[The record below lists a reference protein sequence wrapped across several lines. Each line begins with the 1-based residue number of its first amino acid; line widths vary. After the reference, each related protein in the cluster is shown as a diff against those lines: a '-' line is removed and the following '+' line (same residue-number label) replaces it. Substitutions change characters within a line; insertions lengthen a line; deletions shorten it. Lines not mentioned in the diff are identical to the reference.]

1 MNRTIKITTSA
12 LVVGAAL
19 IGLGLWK
26 TIPSDMLSE
35 IALPNTWSANASSPA
50 TTQSPPS
57 TPPPVG
63 AGLPA
68 NASPRSTDQPPVE
81 AGLLAM
87 KSPQTL
93 ERDGVSIALE
103 VRPLAEDGVLREGEF
118 ADVRFRITD
127 SASGQ
132 PLAGVAPGAWLD
144 PETVAADQAQGREK
158 SCKSRVG
165 VFLKSSIGARPML
178 DLNSYFLLVM
188 NRDASVSVVDP
199 SVSVGGITST
209 MSRID
214 IKQPPMDWTTPKD
227 NKRVFVSMPTA
238 GEIAVI
244 DSEQFKLLDSVP
256 AGSNPV
262 RVALQPDER
271 LLWVGNNAKS
281 AEASGVTV
289 IDARSLK
296 PLKHLATGAGHHEI
310 AFSKDSRYA
319 FVSNRDDGTVSI
331 IDIASLTIS
340 KQLKTGS
347 HPLSVAYSPLSQ
359 AVYVADGKDGTVTV
373 IDTASL
379 AVRRVIQLKQ
389 GLGPMSFS
397 ADGRFAIVLNT
408 LENQASVI
416 DAATNSLIHDLD
428 VSAEPFQIVFTKA
441 YAYIRGLASA
451 KVTMINLSSLGEG
464 RKPITQGF
472 EAGPQA
478 PRLAGDLPLA
488 SSLAVSRDDNAVFV
502 VNPVDNTTYFY
513 AEGMNAPMSGYPN
526 RGQVARAALV
536 IDRSLREVEPGLY
549 SARVKLPVAGR
560 FDVAFLLN
568 QPNIIHCFTA
578 LVEPSMNLARQP
590 GVPKVEFMLDKSTAD
605 LGSPYVVRFRIVQ
618 GQQKTERSGVSDVKV
633 RYFRAPS
640 SKTRTV
646 AALEVGNGV
655 YEAPVTLDQN
665 GAWYL
670 HVRAASLGASFDDKT
685 FASVR
690 VLPGNAH

>member
-1 MNRTIKITTSA
+1 MNRTIRIASGA
-12 LVVGAAL
+12 LVLGVAL
-19 IGLGLWK
+19 ISLGVWR
-26 TIPSDMLSE
+26 TVPPSMLSE
-35 IALPNTWSANASSPA
+35 VALPNTWSG
-50 TTQSPPS
+50 QSLS
-57 TPPPVG
+57 
-63 AGLPA
+63 
-68 NASPRSTDQPPVE
+68 
-81 AGLLAM
+81 
-87 KSPQTL
+87 
-93 ERDGVSIALE
+93 RDGVSVALE
-103 VRPLAEDGVLREGEF
+103 VKPLATDGVLREGEF
-118 ADVRFRITD
+118 ADVQFRVKD
-127 SASGQ
+127 STSGQ
-132 PLAGVAPGAWLD
+132 PLSGVNPGAWLD
-144 PETVAADQAQGREK
+144 PETVAADQAQGREQ

-165 VFLKSSIGARPML
+165 VFLKSSIGARPLL

-209 MSRID
+209 MARID
-214 IKQPPMDWTTPKD
+214 LKQPPMDWVTPKD
-227 NKRVFVSMPTA
+227 NKRVFLSMPAA
-238 GEIAVI
+238 GEVAVI
-244 DSEQFKLLDSVP
+244 DSEQFKLLASVS

-271 LLWVGNNAKS
+271 LLWVGNNAS
-281 AEASGVTV
+281 TADESGVTV
-289 IDARSLK
+289 IDTRSLK

-310 AFSKDSRYA
+310 AFSKDSRFA
-319 FVSNRDDGTVSI
+319 FVTNRDDGTLTI
-331 IDIASLTIS
+331 IDIASLSVS

-359 AVYVADGKDGTVTV
+359 AVYVADGQDGTVTV
-373 IDTASL
+373 VDSASL
-379 AVRRVIQLKQ
+379 AVRRVIKAKQ
-389 GLGPMSFS
+389 GLGPMGFS
-397 ADGRFAIVLNT
+397 ADGRFGIVLNT

-416 DAATNSLIHDLD
+416 DAATDSLIHELD
-428 VSAEPFQIVFTKA
+428 VSAEPYQVVFTKA
-441 YAYIRGLASA
+441 YAYVRGLASA
-451 KVTMINLSSLGEG
+451 KVTMINLSSLGQG
-464 RKPITQGF
+464 RTPISQGF

-526 RGQVARAALV
+526 RGQVARAAMV

-549 SARVKLPVAGR
+549 SARIKLPSAGR

-578 LVEPSMNLARQP
+578 LVEPDPAIAQHP
-590 GVPKVEFMLDKSTAD
+590 GVPQVEFMLDKSTAT

-618 GQQKTERSGVSDVKV
+618 GQQQTRRSGVKDVQV
-633 RYFRAPS
+633 RYFRAPTS
-640 SKTRTV
+640 RVQEV
-646 AALEVGNGV
+646 AALDVGNGI

-670 HVRAASLGASFDDKT
+670 HVRAASLGANFDDKT

-690 VLPGNAH
+690 VLPGTAN

>member
-1 MNRTIKITTSA
+1 MNRTIKVAGCA
-12 LVVGAAL
+12 LVVGLAL
-19 IGLGLWK
+19 IWLGIWR
-26 TIPSDMLSE
+26 TTPPDMLSE
-35 IALPNTWSANASSPA
+35 IALPDTW
-50 TTQSPPS
+50 TGQ
-57 TPPPVG
+57 
-63 AGLPA
+63 
-68 NASPRSTDQPPVE
+68 
-81 AGLLAM
+81 
-87 KSPQTL
+87 KL
-93 ERDGVSIALE
+93 ERDGVSVALE
-103 VRPLAEDGVLREGEF
+103 VKPLAEDGVLREGGF
-118 ADVRFRITD
+118 ADVRFRVTD

-132 PLAGVAPGAWLD
+132 PLSGVSPGAWLD
-144 PETVAADQAQGREK
+144 PEAVAADQAQGRER

-165 VFLKSSIGARPML
+165 VFLKSSIGARPLL

-188 NRDASVSVVDP
+188 NRDASVTVVDP

-209 MSRID
+209 MARID
-214 IKQPPMDWTTPKD
+214 IKQPPMDWVTPRD

-238 GEIAVI
+238 GEVAII
-244 DSEQFKLLDSVP
+244 DSEQFKVIDSVP

-271 LLWVGNNAKS
+271 LLWIGNNAK
-281 AEASGVTV
+281 AADESGVTV
-289 IDARSLK
+289 IDTRSLK
-296 PLKHLATGAGHHEI
+296 TLKHLATGAGHHEI

-319 FVSNRDDGTVSI
+319 FVSNRDDGTLSI
-331 IDIASLTIS
+331 IDIASLTLS

-373 IDTASL
+373 VDSASL
-379 AVRRVIQLKQ
+379 AVRRVIKMKQ
-389 GLGPMSFS
+389 GLGPMGFS
-397 ADGRFAIVLNT
+397 ADGRFGIVLNT

-416 DAATNSLIHDLD
+416 DAATDSLIHQLD
-428 VSAEPFQIVFTKA
+428 VSAEPYQVVFTKA
-441 YAYIRGLASA
+441 YTYVRGLASA
-451 KVTMINLSSLGEG
+451 KVTMINLSSLGAG
-464 RKPITQGF
+464 RTPISQGF

-526 RGQVARAALV
+526 RGQVARAAMV

-549 SARVKLPVAGR
+549 SARIKLPAAGR

-578 LVEPSMNLARQP
+578 LVEPDTTREQHA
-590 GVPKVEFMLDKSTAD
+590 GVPKVEFMLDTSTAA

-618 GQQKTERSGVSDVKV
+618 GKQKTQLSAVKDVQV
-633 RYFRAPS
+633 RYFRAPTS
-640 SKTRTV
+640 RTREV
-646 AALEVGNGV
+646 AALDVGNGI

-670 HVRAASLGASFDDKT
+670 HVRAASLGAGFDDKT

-690 VLPGNAH
+690 VLPGDAH

>member
-1 MNRTIKITTSA
+1 MNRTIRIASGA
-12 LVVGAAL
+12 LVLGVAL
-19 IGLGLWK
+19 ISLGVWR
-26 TIPSDMLSE
+26 TVPPSMLSE
-35 IALPNTWSANASSPA
+35 VALPNTWSG
-50 TTQSPPS
+50 QSLS
-57 TPPPVG
+57 
-63 AGLPA
+63 
-68 NASPRSTDQPPVE
+68 
-81 AGLLAM
+81 
-87 KSPQTL
+87 
-93 ERDGVSIALE
+93 RDGVSVALE
-103 VRPLAEDGVLREGEF
+103 VKPLAKDGVLREGEF
-118 ADVRFRITD
+118 ADVKFRVKD
-127 SASGQ
+127 STSGQ
-132 PLAGVAPGAWLD
+132 PLSGVNPGAWLD
-144 PETVAADQAQGREK
+144 PETVAADQAQGREQ

-165 VFLKSSIGARPML
+165 VFLKSSIGARPLL

-209 MSRID
+209 MARID
-214 IKQPPMDWTTPKD
+214 LKQPPMDWVTPKD
-227 NKRVFVSMPTA
+227 NKRVFLSMPTA
-238 GEIAVI
+238 GEVAVI
-244 DSEQFKLLDSVP
+244 DSEQFKLLESVS

-271 LLWVGNNAKS
+271 LLWVGNNAS
-281 AEASGVTV
+281 TADESGVTV
-289 IDARSLK
+289 IDTRSLK

-310 AFSKDSRYA
+310 AFSKDSRFA
-319 FVSNRDDGTVSI
+319 FVTNRDDGTLSI
-331 IDIASLTIS
+331 IDIASLTVS

-359 AVYVADGKDGTVTV
+359 AVYVADGRDGTVTV
-373 IDTASL
+373 VDSASL
-379 AVRRVIQLKQ
+379 AVRRVIKAKQ
-389 GLGPMSFS
+389 GLGPMGFS
-397 ADGRFAIVLNT
+397 ADGRFGIVLNT

-416 DAATNSLIHDLD
+416 DAATDSLIHELD
-428 VSAEPFQIVFTKA
+428 VSAEPYQVVFTKA
-441 YAYIRGLASA
+441 YAYVRGLASA
-451 KVTMINLSSLGEG
+451 KVTMINLSSLGQG
-464 RKPITQGF
+464 RTPISQGF

-526 RGQVARAALV
+526 RGQVARAAMV

-549 SARVKLPVAGR
+549 SARIKLPSAGR

-578 LVEPSMNLARQP
+578 LVEPDPAIAQHP
-590 GVPKVEFMLDKSTAD
+590 GVPKVEFMLDKSTAT

-618 GQQKTERSGVSDVKV
+618 GQQKTRRSGVKDVQV
-633 RYFRAPS
+633 RYFRAPTS
-640 SKTRTV
+640 RAQEV
-646 AALEVGNGV
+646 AALDVGNGI

-670 HVRAASLGASFDDKT
+670 HVRAASLGVSFDDKT

-690 VLPGNAH
+690 VLPGTAN

>member
-1 MNRTIKITTSA
+1 MNRTIIVAVWA
-12 LVVGAAL
+12 LVVGLAL
-19 IGLGLWK
+19 IWLGVWRASLP
-26 TIPSDMLSE
+26 IMLSDV
-35 IALPNTWSANASSPA
+35 ALPKTWSKN
-50 TTQSPPS
+50 
-57 TPPPVG
+57 
-63 AGLPA
+63 
-68 NASPRSTDQPPVE
+68 
-81 AGLLAM
+81 
-87 KSPQTL
+87 TL
-93 ERDGVSIALE
+93 VRDGVSVAFE
-103 VRPLAEDGVLREGEF
+103 VKPLAGNGVLREGEF
-118 ADVRFRITD
+118 ADVRFRVTD

-132 PLAGVAPGAWLD
+132 PLSGVAPGAWLD
-144 PETVAADQAQGREK
+144 PETVAADQAQGREQ

-165 VFLKSSIGARPML
+165 VFLKSSIGARPLL

-209 MSRID
+209 MARID
-214 IKQPPMDWTTPKD
+214 IKQPPMDWVTPRD

-238 GEIAVI
+238 DEIAVI
-244 DSEQFKLLDSVP
+244 DSEQFKLIDSVA

-262 RVALQPDER
+262 RLALQPDER
-271 LLWVGNNAKS
+271 LLWVGNNAK
-281 AEASGVTV
+281 AAKESGVTV
-289 IDARSLK
+289 IDTRSLK
-296 PLKHLATGAGHHEI
+296 TLKHLATGAGHHEI
-310 AFSKDSRYA
+310 AFSKDSRFA
-319 FVSNRDDGTVSI
+319 FVTNRDDGTLSI

-340 KQLKTGS
+340 EQLQTGT

-373 IDTASL
+373 VDTASL
-379 AVRRVIQLKQ
+379 AVRRVIKMKQ
-389 GLGPMSFS
+389 GLGPMGFS
-397 ADGRFAIVLNT
+397 ADGRFGLVLNT

-416 DAATNSLIHDLD
+416 DAATDSFIHELD
-428 VSAEPFQIVFTKA
+428 VSAEPYQVVFTKA

-464 RKPITQGF
+464 RTPISQGF

-526 RGQVARAALV
+526 RGQVARAAMV

-549 SARVKLPVAGR
+549 SARIKLPTAGR

-578 LVEPSMNLARQP
+578 LVEPDKNLNPHA
-590 GVPKVEFMLDKSTAD
+590 GVPKVEFMLDKSTAA

-618 GQQKTERSGVSDVKV
+618 GKQKVQRSGVKDVQV
-633 RYFRAPS
+633 RYFRAPTS
-640 SKTRTV
+640 RAQDV
-646 AALEVGNGV
+646 AALEVGDGV

-685 FASVR
+685 FTSVR
-690 VLPGNAH
+690 VLPGDAH

>member
-1 MNRTIKITTSA
+1 MNRTIKVASCA
-12 LVVGAAL
+12 LVVGVAL
-19 IGLGLWK
+19 IWLGVWR
-26 TIPSDMLSE
+26 TTPPDMLSE
-35 IALPNTWSANASSPA
+35 VALPNTWSN
-50 TTQSPPS
+50 
-57 TPPPVG
+57 
-63 AGLPA
+63 
-68 NASPRSTDQPPVE
+68 N
-81 AGLLAM
+81 
-87 KSPQTL
+87 TL
-93 ERDGVSIALE
+93 VRDGVSVALE

-118 ADVRFRITD
+118 ADVRFRVND

-132 PLAGVAPGAWLD
+132 PLSGVNPGAWLD
-144 PETVAADQAQGREK
+144 PEAVAADQAQGRER

-165 VFLKSSIGARPML
+165 VFLKSSIGARPLL

-209 MSRID
+209 MARID
-214 IKQPPMDWTTPKD
+214 IKQPPMDWVTPKD

-238 GEIAVI
+238 GEVAVI
-244 DSEQFKLLDSVP
+244 DSEKFKLIDSVA

-262 RVALQPDER
+262 RVVLQPDER
-271 LLWVGNNAKS
+271 LLWVGNNAKAA
-281 AEASGVTV
+281 AESGVTV

-319 FVSNRDDGTVSI
+319 FVTNRDDGTVSI

-347 HPLSVAYSPLSQ
+347 HPLSVAYSSLSQ

-373 IDTASL
+373 VDSASL
-379 AVRRVIQLKQ
+379 AVRRVIKVKQ
-389 GLGPMSFS
+389 GLGPMGFS
-397 ADGRFAIVLNT
+397 ADGRFGIVLNT

-416 DAATNSLIHDLD
+416 DAATDALIHDLN
-428 VSAEPFQIVFTKA
+428 VSAEPYQVVFTKA
-441 YAYIRGLASA
+441 YAYVRGLASA

-464 RKPITQGF
+464 RTPISQGF

-526 RGQVARAALV
+526 RGQVARAAMV

-549 SARVKLPVAGR
+549 SARIKLPPAGR

-578 LVEPSMNLARQP
+578 LVEPDKNLNP
-590 GVPKVEFMLDKSTAD
+590 HLGMPKVEFMLDKSTAA
-605 LGSPYVVRFRIVQ
+605 LGSPYVVRFRIVE
-618 GQQKTERSGVSDVKV
+618 GKQKAQRSGVKDVQV
-633 RYFRAPS
+633 RYFRAPTS
-640 SKTRTV
+640 RAQAV

-690 VLPGNAH
+690 VIPGDAH

>member
-1 MNRTIKITTSA
+1 MNRTIIVAIWA
-12 LVVGAAL
+12 LLVGLAL
-19 IGLGLWK
+19 IWLGVWRAWQPVL
-26 TIPSDMLSE
+26 LSE
-35 IALPNTWSANASSPA
+35 VAVPKTWSKN
-50 TTQSPPS
+50 
-57 TPPPVG
+57 
-63 AGLPA
+63 
-68 NASPRSTDQPPVE
+68 
-81 AGLLAM
+81 
-87 KSPQTL
+87 TL
-93 ERDGVSIALE
+93 VRDGVTVAFE
-103 VRPLAEDGVLREGEF
+103 VKPLAGSGVLREGEF
-118 ADVRFRITD
+118 ADVRFRVTD

-132 PLAGVAPGAWLD
+132 PLSGVAPGAWLD
-144 PETVAADQAQGREK
+144 PETIAADEAQGREQ

-165 VFLKSSIGARPML
+165 VFLKSSIGARPLL

-209 MSRID
+209 MARID
-214 IKQPPMDWTTPKD
+214 IKQPPMDWVTPRD

-238 GEIAVI
+238 GEVAVI
-244 DSEQFKLLDSVP
+244 DSEQFKLIDSVV
-256 AGSNPV
+256 AGNNPV
-262 RVALQPDER
+262 RLALQPDQR
-271 LLWVGNNAKS
+271 LLWVGNNAKT
-281 AEASGVTV
+281 AEESGVTV
-289 IDARSLK
+289 IDTQSLK
-296 PLKHLATGAGHHEI
+296 VLKHLPTGAGHHEI
-310 AFSKDSRYA
+310 TFSNDSRHA
-319 FVSNRDDGTVSI
+319 FVTNRDDGTLSI

-347 HPLSVAYSPLSQ
+347 HPLSAAYSSLSQ
-359 AVYVADGKDGTVTV
+359 AVYVSDGQDGTVTV
-373 IDTASL
+373 VDSASL
-379 AVRRVIQLKQ
+379 AVRRVIKLQQ
-389 GLGPMSFS
+389 GLGPMGFS
-397 ADGRFAIVLNT
+397 ADGRFGIVLNT
-408 LENQASVI
+408 LENQAAVI
-416 DAATNSLIHDLD
+416 DAATDSLIHELD
-428 VSAEPFQIVFTKA
+428 VSAEPYQVVFTKA

-464 RKPITQGF
+464 RKPISQGF

-549 SARVKLPVAGR
+549 SSRIKLPGAGR

-578 LVEPSMNLARQP
+578 LVEPDKTLEQHP
-590 GVPKVEFMLDKSTAD
+590 GMPKVEFMLDKATAA

-618 GQQKTERSGVSDVKV
+618 GKQNAQRSGVKDVQV
-633 RYFRAPS
+633 RYFRAPTS
-640 SKTRTV
+640 RARQV
-646 AALEVGNGV
+646 AALEVGDGI

-670 HVRAASLGASFDDKT
+670 HVRAASLGAGFDDKT

-690 VLPGNAH
+690 VLPGDTH

>member
-1 MNRTIKITTSA
+1 MNRTIRVASGA
-12 LVVGAAL
+12 LVIGVAL
-19 IGLGLWK
+19 ISLGVWR
-26 TIPSDMLSE
+26 TVPPSMLSE
-35 IALPNTWSANASSPA
+35 IALPDTWSGQNLS
-50 TTQSPPS
+50 
-57 TPPPVG
+57 
-63 AGLPA
+63 
-68 NASPRSTDQPPVE
+68 
-81 AGLLAM
+81 
-87 KSPQTL
+87 
-93 ERDGVSIALE
+93 RDGVSVALE
-103 VRPLAEDGVLREGEF
+103 VKPLAKDGVLREGEF
-118 ADVRFRITD
+118 ADVQFRVKD
-127 SASGQ
+127 STSGQ
-132 PLAGVAPGAWLD
+132 PLSGVNPGAWLD

-165 VFLKSSIGARPML
+165 VFLKSSIGARPLL

-209 MSRID
+209 MARID
-214 IKQPPMDWTTPKD
+214 LKQPPMDWVTQKD
-227 NKRVFVSMPTA
+227 NKRVFLSMPTA
-238 GEIAVI
+238 GEVAVI
-244 DSEQFKLLDSVP
+244 DSGQFKLLESVS

-271 LLWVGNNAKS
+271 LLWVGNNASS
-281 AEASGVTV
+281 AEESGVTV
-289 IDARSLK
+289 IDTRSLK
-296 PLKHLATGAGHHEI
+296 TLKHLATGAGHHEI
-310 AFSKDSRYA
+310 AFSKDSRFA
-319 FVSNRDDGTVSI
+319 FVTNRDDGTLSI
-331 IDIASLTIS
+331 IDIASLTVS

-359 AVYVADGKDGTVTV
+359 AVYVADGQDGTVTV
-373 IDTASL
+373 VDSASL
-379 AVRRVIQLKQ
+379 AVRRVIKAKQ
-389 GLGPMSFS
+389 GLGPMGFS
-397 ADGRFAIVLNT
+397 ADGRFGIVLNT

-416 DAATNSLIHDLD
+416 DAATDSLIHQLD
-428 VSAEPFQIVFTKA
+428 VSAEPYQVVFTKA
-441 YAYIRGLASA
+441 YAYVRGLASA
-451 KVTMINLSSLGEG
+451 KVTMINLSSLGQG
-464 RKPITQGF
+464 RTPISQGF

-526 RGQVARAALV
+526 RGQVARAAMV

-549 SARVKLPVAGR
+549 SARIKLPPAGR

-578 LVEPSMNLARQP
+578 LVEPDPSIAQHP
-590 GVPKVEFMLDKSTAD
+590 GVPKVEFMLDKATAA

-618 GQQKTERSGVSDVKV
+618 GQQKTHRSGVKDVQV
-633 RYFRAPS
+633 RYFRAPTS
-640 SKTRTV
+640 RAQEV
-646 AALEVGNGV
+646 AALDMGDGI

-670 HVRAASLGASFDDKT
+670 HVRAASLGANFDDKT

-690 VLPGNAH
+690 VLPGTAN

>member
-1 MNRTIKITTSA
+1 MNRTIKVAGCA
-12 LVVGAAL
+12 LVVGLAL
-19 IGLGLWK
+19 IWLGVWR
-26 TIPSDMLSE
+26 TTPPATLSE
-35 IALPNTWSANASSPA
+35 VALPDTWS
-50 TTQSPPS
+50 
-57 TPPPVG
+57 G
-63 AGLPA
+63 
-68 NASPRSTDQPPVE
+68 
-81 AGLLAM
+81 
-87 KSPQTL
+87 QTL
-93 ERDGVSIALE
+93 ERDGVSVALE
-103 VRPLAEDGVLREGEF
+103 VRPLAQDGVLREGEF
-118 ADVRFRITD
+118 ADVRFRVTD

-132 PLAGVAPGAWLD
+132 PLSGVAPGAWLD
-144 PETVAADQAQGREK
+144 PETVAADQAQGREH

-165 VFLKSSIGARPML
+165 VFLKSSIGARPLL

-209 MSRID
+209 MARID
-214 IKQPPMDWTTPKD
+214 IKQPPMDWVTPSD

-238 GEIAVI
+238 DEIAVI
-244 DSEQFKLLDSVP
+244 DSEQFKLIDSVA

-262 RVALQPDER
+262 RLALQPDER

-289 IDARSLK
+289 IDTRSLK

-310 AFSKDSRYA
+310 AFSKDSRFA
-319 FVSNRDDGTVSI
+319 FVTNRDDGTLSL

-373 IDTASL
+373 VDTASL
-379 AVRRVIQLKQ
+379 AVRRVIKMKQ
-389 GLGPMSFS
+389 GLGPMGFS
-397 ADGRFAIVLNT
+397 ADGRFGIVLNT

-416 DAATNSLIHDLD
+416 DAATDSLIHELD
-428 VSAEPFQIVFTKA
+428 VSAEPYQVVFTKA

-464 RKPITQGF
+464 RTPISQGF

-526 RGQVARAALV
+526 RGQVARAAMV

-549 SARVKLPVAGR
+549 SARIKLPAAGR

-578 LVEPSMNLARQP
+578 LVEPDKTLAQHP
-590 GVPKVEFMLDKSTAD
+590 GVPKVEFMLDTSTAA

-618 GQQKTERSGVSDVKV
+618 GKQKAQRSGVKDVQV
-633 RYFRAPS
+633 RYFRAPTS
-640 SKTRTV
+640 RVQASR
-646 AALEVGNGV
+646 
-655 YEAPVTLDQN
+655 
-665 GAWYL
+665 
-670 HVRAASLGASFDDKT
+670 RAGSGRRRL
-685 FASVR
+685 
-690 VLPGNAH
+690 

>member
-1 MNRTIKITTSA
+1 MTRTIKLAGFALVAGSA
-12 LVVGAAL
+12 L
-19 IGLGLWK
+19 IWLGVWR
-26 TIPSDMLSE
+26 TMPPDMLSE
-35 IALPNTWSANASSPA
+35 VALPDTWSGQNLS
-50 TTQSPPS
+50 
-57 TPPPVG
+57 
-63 AGLPA
+63 
-68 NASPRSTDQPPVE
+68 
-81 AGLLAM
+81 
-87 KSPQTL
+87 
-93 ERDGVSIALE
+93 RDGVSVALE
-103 VRPLAEDGVLREGEF
+103 VKPLAKDGVLREGEF
-118 ADVRFRITD
+118 ADVQFRVND

-132 PLAGVAPGAWLD
+132 PLSGVNPGAWLD
-144 PETVAADQAQGREK
+144 PETVAADQAQGREQ

-165 VFLKSSIGARPML
+165 VFLKSSIGARPLL

-209 MSRID
+209 MARIN
-214 IKQPPMDWTTPKD
+214 IKQPPMDWITPKD

-238 GEIAVI
+238 GEVAVI
-244 DSEQFKLLDSVP
+244 DSEQFKLLESVA

-271 LLWVGNNAKS
+271 LLWVGNNASK
-281 AEASGVTV
+281 AEESGVTV
-289 IDARSLK
+289 IDTRSLK

-310 AFSKDSRYA
+310 AFSKDSRFA
-319 FVSNRDDGTVSI
+319 FVTNRDDGTLSI
-331 IDIASLTIS
+331 IDIASLTLS

-373 IDTASL
+373 VDGASL
-379 AVRRVIQLKQ
+379 DVRRVIKVRQ
-389 GLGPMSFS
+389 GLGPMGFS
-397 ADGRFAIVLNT
+397 ADGRFGIVLNT

-416 DAATNSLIHDLD
+416 DAATDSLIHELD
-428 VSAEPFQIVFTKA
+428 VSAEPYQVVFTKA
-441 YAYIRGLASA
+441 YAYVRGLASA
-451 KVTMINLSSLGEG
+451 KVTMINLSSLGQG
-464 RKPITQGF
+464 RTPISQGF

-526 RGQVARAALV
+526 RGQVARAAMV

-549 SARVKLPVAGR
+549 SARIKLPAAGR

-578 LVEPSMNLARQP
+578 LVEPDKQLASHP
-590 GVPKVEFMLDKSTAD
+590 GVPKVEFMLDKSTAA

-618 GQQKTERSGVSDVKV
+618 GQQKAQRSGVKDVQV
-633 RYFRAPS
+633 RYYLAPTSRAQE
-640 SKTRTV
+640 V
-646 AALEVGNGV
+646 AALEVGNGI

-670 HVRAASLGASFDDKT
+670 HVRAASLGANFDDKT

-690 VLPGNAH
+690 VLPGNAN

>member
-1 MNRTIKITTSA
+1 M
-12 LVVGAAL
+12 
-19 IGLGLWK
+19 
-26 TIPSDMLSE
+26 PPDMLSE
-35 IALPNTWSANASSPA
+35 VALPDTWSGQNLS
-50 TTQSPPS
+50 
-57 TPPPVG
+57 
-63 AGLPA
+63 
-68 NASPRSTDQPPVE
+68 
-81 AGLLAM
+81 
-87 KSPQTL
+87 
-93 ERDGVSIALE
+93 RDGVSVALE
-103 VRPLAEDGVLREGEF
+103 VKPLAKDGVLREGEF
-118 ADVRFRITD
+118 ADVQFRVND

-132 PLAGVAPGAWLD
+132 PLSGVNPGAWLD
-144 PETVAADQAQGREK
+144 PETVAADQAQGREQ

-165 VFLKSSIGARPML
+165 VFLKSSIGARPLL

-209 MSRID
+209 MARIN
-214 IKQPPMDWTTPKD
+214 IKQPPMDWITPKD

-238 GEIAVI
+238 GEVAVI
-244 DSEQFKLLDSVP
+244 DSEQFKLLESVA

-271 LLWVGNNAKS
+271 LLWVGNNASK
-281 AEASGVTV
+281 AEESGVTV
-289 IDARSLK
+289 IDTRSLK

-310 AFSKDSRYA
+310 AFSKDSRFA
-319 FVSNRDDGTVSI
+319 FVTNRDDGTLSI
-331 IDIASLTIS
+331 IDIASLTLS

-373 IDTASL
+373 VDGASL
-379 AVRRVIQLKQ
+379 DVRRVIKVRQ
-389 GLGPMSFS
+389 GLGPMGFS
-397 ADGRFAIVLNT
+397 ADGRFGIVLNT

-416 DAATNSLIHDLD
+416 DAATDSLIHELD
-428 VSAEPFQIVFTKA
+428 VSAEPYQVVFTKA
-441 YAYIRGLASA
+441 YAYVRGLASA
-451 KVTMINLSSLGEG
+451 KVTMINLSSLGQG
-464 RKPITQGF
+464 RTPISQGF

-526 RGQVARAALV
+526 RGQVARAAMV

-549 SARVKLPVAGR
+549 SARIKLPAAGR

-578 LVEPSMNLARQP
+578 LVEPDKQLASHP
-590 GVPKVEFMLDKSTAD
+590 GVPKVEFMLDKSTAA

-618 GQQKTERSGVSDVKV
+618 GQQKAQRSGVKDVQV
-633 RYFRAPS
+633 RYFRAPTS
-640 SKTRTV
+640 RAQEV
-646 AALEVGNGV
+646 AALEVGNGI

-670 HVRAASLGASFDDKT
+670 HVRAASLGANFDDKT

-690 VLPGNAH
+690 VLPGNAN

>member
-1 MNRTIKITTSA
+1 MNRTIKIAGCA
-12 LVVGAAL
+12 LVVGLAL
-19 IGLGLWK
+19 IWLGVWR
-26 TIPSDMLSE
+26 TTPAATLSE
-35 IALPNTWSANASSPA
+35 VALPNTW
-50 TTQSPPS
+50 
-57 TPPPVG
+57 G
-63 AGLPA
+63 G
-68 NASPRSTDQPPVE
+68 
-81 AGLLAM
+81 
-87 KSPQTL
+87 QTL
-93 ERDGVSIALE
+93 ERDGVSVALE
-103 VRPLAEDGVLREGEF
+103 VRPLAQDGVLREGGF
-118 ADVRFRITD
+118 ADVRFRVTD

-132 PLAGVAPGAWLD
+132 PLSGVAPGAWLD
-144 PETVAADQAQGREK
+144 PETVAADQAQGREH

-165 VFLKSSIGARPML
+165 VFLKSSIGARPLL

-209 MSRID
+209 MARID
-214 IKQPPMDWTTPKD
+214 IKQPPMDWVTPRD
-227 NKRVFVSMPTA
+227 NKRAFVSMPTA
-238 GEIAVI
+238 DEIAVI
-244 DSEQFKLLDSVP
+244 DSEQFKLIDSVA

-262 RVALQPDER
+262 RLALQPDER

-289 IDARSLK
+289 IDTRSLK
-296 PLKHLATGAGHHEI
+296 TLKHLATGAGHHEI
-310 AFSKDSRYA
+310 ALSKDSRFA
-319 FVSNRDDGTVSI
+319 FVTNRDDGTVSL

-373 IDTASL
+373 VDTASL
-379 AVRRVIQLKQ
+379 AVRRVIKMKQ
-389 GLGPMSFS
+389 GLGPMGFS
-397 ADGRFAIVLNT
+397 ADGRFGIVLNT

-416 DAATNSLIHDLD
+416 DAATDSLIHELD
-428 VSAEPFQIVFTKA
+428 VSAEPYQVVFTKA

-464 RKPITQGF
+464 RTPISQGF

-526 RGQVARAALV
+526 RGQVARAAMV

-549 SARVKLPVAGR
+549 SARIKLPAAGR

-578 LVEPSMNLARQP
+578 LVEPDKTLTRHP
-590 GVPKVEFMLDKSTAD
+590 GVPKVEFMLDTSTAA

-618 GQQKTERSGVSDVKV
+618 GKQKAQRSGVKDVQV
-633 RYFRAPS
+633 RYFRAPTS
-640 SKTRTV
+640 RVRQV
-646 AALEVGNGV
+646 AALEVGDGV

-690 VLPGNAH
+690 VLPGDAH